1 MDENGKNRLKS
12 CGRKGERQK
21 TVCVRAHGKER
32 KERKERKCHQ
42 ESEKSTDQQPT
53 G

>member
-21 TVCVRAHGKER
+21 TVCVRAHDKER
-32 KERKERKCHQ
+32 KESKCHQ